1 MYVQIEYK
9 KQRYDFW
16 GVKFVIFE
24 GGHLNLTLYN
34 FFEGILFF
42 KFPKGTKII
51 NAFSSDVSAES
62 NSKVITKFA
71 DEKYLCNY

>member
-34 FFEGILFF
+34 FFEGILFD
-42 KFPKGTKII
+42 KNEDVTKKT
-51 NAFSSDVSAES
+51 DY
-62 NSKVITKFA
+62 SKKIRG
-71 DEKYLCNY
+71 CWG